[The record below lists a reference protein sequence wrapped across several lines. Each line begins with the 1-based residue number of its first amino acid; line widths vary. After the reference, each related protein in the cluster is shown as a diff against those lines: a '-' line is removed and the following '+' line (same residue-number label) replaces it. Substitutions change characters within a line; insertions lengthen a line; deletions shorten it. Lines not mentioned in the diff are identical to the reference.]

1 MSLGAAG
8 NRCPFYFTN
17 VFYCSR
23 MFLEGNMLY
32 GLFFL
37 LGALTTK
44 LLQVLLR
51 IEPLY
56 KIWKIAEI
64 GFLKNLLQSEM
75 LRHQALAVVKLCYI
89 EAEKEEE
96 FQKVEEAINKKFEE
110 YEEVSL
116 QIVKKM
122 LPYETNYN
130 NTKEAVELLTNKIL
144 KGEMT
149 DG

>member
-1 MSLGAAG
+1 
-8 NRCPFYFTN
+8 
-17 VFYCSR
+17 
-23 MFLEGNMLY
+23 MLY